1 MPTPTTNNP
10 RPRRSDPQRRIE
22 RLEDQLEKRMRFSWL
37 MFVFGTVAG
46 AVFTAIISAPPVW
59 MEAM

>member
-1 MPTPTTNNP
+1 MPTPTTSKP
-10 RPRRSDPQRRIE
+10 RPRRVSPDRRIE
-22 RLEDQLEKRMRFSWL
+22 RLEDQLAKRMRFAWL
-37 MFVFGTVAG
+37 MFIFGTLAG